1 MDVVISAWAE
11 VRAWFW
17 EWEFDHIIS
26 IGEPG
31 DILPEPLDVD
41 DPRLLRLEFHDTLPF
56 DEFSDEGPQW
66 EQVEVLVDFCQNII
80 QAGGATL
87 IHCAAGVSRSSA
99 SALTLLAMAYGPGRE
114 EDAAR
119 DLARLPG
126 GQRARPNTALIQ
138 LADDILGREGVLMA
152 AMDRTWYD
160 GAGFELRR

>member
-1 MDVVISAWAE
+1 MDVVI
-11 VRAWFW
+11 
-17 EWEFDHIIS
+17 
-26 IGEPG
+26 
-31 DILPEPLDVD
+31 
-41 DPRLLRLEFHDTLPF
+41 
-56 DEFSDEGPQW
+56 
-66 EQVEVLVDFCQNII
+66 
-80 QAGGATL
+80 
-87 IHCAAGVSRSSA
+87 